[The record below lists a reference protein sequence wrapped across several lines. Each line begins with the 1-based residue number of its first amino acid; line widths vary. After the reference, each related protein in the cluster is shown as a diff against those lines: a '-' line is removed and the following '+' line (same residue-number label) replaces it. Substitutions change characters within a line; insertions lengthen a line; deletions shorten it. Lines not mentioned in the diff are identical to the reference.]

1 MARKKA
7 FRKLLELLKTVPG
20 CAPAVM
26 VKNSRAK
33 WEAPMECAVARRIG
47 KQTLNGIVV
56 SHSRPQ

>member
-26 VKNSRAK
+26 VKTPAPSAK
-33 WEAPMECAVARRIG
+33 LRWSALLPGTSESKR
-47 KQTLNGIVV
+47 
-56 SHSRPQ
+56 